1 MTSTNN
7 IFNISPRWLALA
19 ALMLAFIVG
28 SSQPVVAAKSQ
39 PFDAGKFAME
49 EVNDQHEWHIMDWG
63 NKGIS
68 IPLPI
73 LLYSEHS
80 GFHAFWSS
88 KFAHGEA
95 SYQGFELSKE
105 APHEGKIIERLATGE
120 THLPWDFSIT
130 KVVVGLLLSVLLL
143 IGVFVSVA
151 RSMQQ
156 REGKAPKGL
165 QNAMEPLITFVRD
178 EVAIPCIGEAKYERY
193 MPYLLTVFFF
203 ILFNNL
209 IGLIP
214 IPPFG
219 ANVTGNI
226 SITLCLAACTF
237 VLTTV
242 SANKHYWKEIYN
254 PEVPWWMKYP
264 VPLMPFIELLG
275 LIIKPIVL
283 MIRLFANIFAG
294 HLVIAVF
301 VALIFVFSTTMGQ
314 WAGWGVS
321 PLSIGLSVFIKLL
334 DILVS
339 FIQAF
344 VFTLLSAIYIGTA
357 VQEPHAKKTT
367 INK

>member
-1 MTSTNN
+1 MSVQQSYAST
-7 IFNISPRWLALA
+7 AEDA
-19 ALMLAFIVG
+19 VH
-28 SSQPVVAAKSQ
+28 
-39 PFDAGKFAME
+39 FDAGKFAME
-49 EVNDQHEWHIMDWG
+49 EVNDHHEWHIMDFG
-63 NKGIS
+63 THHVS

-73 LLYSEHS
+73 ILYSEHS
-80 GFHAFWSS
+80 GFHLFLST
-88 KFAHGEA
+88 KFEHGHA
-95 SYQGFELSKE
+95 SYKGFELSEE
-105 APHEGKIIERLATGE
+105 APHAGRIVEKLSTGE
-120 THLPWDFSIT
+120 LYVPWDFSIT
-130 KVVVGLLLSVLLL
+130 KVIVGLLLSVIVL
-143 IGVFVSVA
+143 IWVFVRVA
-151 RSMQQ
+151 NLMKA
-156 REGKAPKGL
+156 REGKAPRGI
-165 QNAMEPLITFVRD
+165 QNAMEPLISFVKD
-178 EVAIPCIGEAKYERY
+178 DIAIPCIGEHKYERF

-209 IGLIP
+209 FGLIP

-226 SITLCLAACTF
+226 SITLCLSLFTF

-294 HLVIAVF
+294 HLVVGVF
-301 VALIFVFSTTMGQ
+301 IALIFVFSSTMGNL
-314 WAGWGVS
+314 AGLGVS
-321 PLSIGLSVFIKLL
+321 PLSVGLSVFIKLL
-334 DILVS
+334 DLLVA

-357 VQEPHAKKTT
+357 TAEHHHK
-367 INK
+367 